1 MRDSVSEKPPFSTD
15 GPMRLLCIVSSM
27 DVGGAEAFLMKMYRE
42 LDTERYQMDF
52 CVSGDGRG
60 YYEDEIEERGGRVF
74 RITRKSASLP
84 RFVRDLYGVVKSNGY
99 GRVLRVGS
107 DPLSALDLWV
117 CRAAGARLLAMRSS
131 NASDGRSG
139 LEAAASRLARGP
151 LMAAVNVKAAPS
163 DLAAEH
169 TFGRGAVKRGEVAL
183 LRNALDLD
191 RYAFSAE
198 SRAAVRDELGI
209 GVDTPVVA
217 HVGRLAPQKNHAFLL
232 RVFAELL
239 LLEPRA
245 QLLLVG
251 EGGLEG
257 EIRSRIKGLGL
268 GDSVCLLGMRPDVPR
283 ILSAADALAL
293 PSLYEGMPNV
303 VVEAQA
309 AGLPCVVSSAVTRQA
324 DVTGHVAF
332 IPLGDPF
339 VWAHGLLGA
348 VSEGRYDSRRAME
361 CAGYDVTAG
370 SRRFIELFF
379 RPI

>member
-1 MRDSVSEKPPFSTD
+1 MIKRFYTGAGASPL
-15 GPMRLLCIVSSM
+15 RLLCIVSSM
-27 DVGGAEAFLMKMYRE
+27 DVGGAETFLMKMYRE
-42 LDTERYQMDF
+42 LDTERFQMDF

-84 RFVRDLYGVVKSNGY
+84 KFVRDLYSVVKSNGY
-99 GRVLRVGS
+99 DRVLRVGS

-139 LEAAASRLARGP
+139 LGVAASRLARGP
-151 LMAAVNVKAAPS
+151 LMAAVNVKVAPS

-169 TFGRGAVKRGEVAL
+169 TFGRRAVERGEVIL

-191 RYAFSAE
+191 GYAFSAE
-198 SRAAVRDELGI
+198 SRAAIRGELGI
-209 GVDTPVVA
+209 GVDAPVVA

-232 RVFAELL
+232 RAFAELL
-239 LLEPRA
+239 RLEPRA
-245 QLLLVG
+245 RLLLVG

-257 EIRSRIKGLGL
+257 VVRPRIEELGL
-268 GDSVCLLGMRPDVPR
+268 GDSVRLLGVRSDVPR

-309 AGLPCVVSSAVTRQA
+309 AGLPCVVSSSVTRQA
-324 DVTGHVAF
+324 DVTGRVAF
-332 IPLGDPF
+332 LPLGDPS
-339 VWAHGLLGA
+339 VWAHGLLEA
-348 VSEGRYDSRRAME
+348 ASEGRYDSREAME
-361 CAGYDVTAG
+361 RAGYDAASG
-370 SRRFIELFF
+370 SRGFVELFF